1 MMRRRPI
8 HWCLTG
14 LALLLASGAGWLA
27 AADPE
32 DELKS
37 AVVLSFLRY
46 SEWPDAGAR
55 GPIVVGVVGRS
66 SLIPLLQ
73 KVLEERPVN
82 SRPVRVKELSPPLD
96 PNCCQLVYVAT
107 SKPGEIRQAIAGLRG
122 GHVLTIGQNDRF
134 LESGGMVN
142 LLLVDGHMSFEVSLD
157 AVNGVGVQISS
168 RLLRL
173 GTVKGKR
180 S

>member
-1 MMRRRPI
+1 MALLAAWAPG
-8 HWCLTG
+8 G
-14 LALLLASGAGWLA
+14 LAAS
-27 AADPE
+27 DPE

-46 SEWPDAGAR
+46 SEWPAASAR

-66 SLIPLLQ
+66 SLTPVLQ
-73 KVLEERPVN
+73 KVLEERQVN
-82 SRPVRVKELSPPLD
+82 NRPIRVKELIPPFD
-96 PNCCQLVYVAT
+96 PNCCQLIYVAMG
-107 SKPGEIRQAIAGLRG
+107 KPAEVRQAIAGLRG
-122 GHVLTIGQNDRF
+122 GQVLTLGENDRF

-142 LLLVDGHMSFEVSLD
+142 LMIVDGHMSFEVSLE
-157 AVNGVGVQISS
+157 AVDRAGVQISS

-173 GTVKGKR
+173 GIIRGKR